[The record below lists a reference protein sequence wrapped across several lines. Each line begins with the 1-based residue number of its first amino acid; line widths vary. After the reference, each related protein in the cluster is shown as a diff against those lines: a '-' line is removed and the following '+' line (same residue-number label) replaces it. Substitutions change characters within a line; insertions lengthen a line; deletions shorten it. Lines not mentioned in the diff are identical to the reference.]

1 MKTKMSAEQVQAVF
15 SQVPGTIR
23 KLAEERDFW
32 KKEAQAR
39 MQKDEAE
46 KVAHAMHE
54 KGISVDVP
62 FRDLVEQLEK
72 AAESGKLEKIAEAV
86 DLVGP
91 NMGQKIAS
99 LTNDE
104 GHAQGGSSAFEQF
117 LLGGVG

>member
-1 MKTKMSAEQVQAVF
+1 MKKLSAEQVQSVL
-15 SQVPGTIR
+15 SQVPGTLR
-23 KLAEERDFW
+23 KLAAERDFW
-32 KKEAQAR
+32 KKEAESR
-39 MQKDEAE
+39 MQRDEAE

-62 FRDLVEQLEK
+62 INELVEQLEK
-72 AAESGKLEKIAEAV
+72 AAQSGRLEKIAEAV

-104 GHAQGGSSAFEQF
+104 NHTSGGSSEFERF